1 MKTFLQHLRISLIA
15 TAVLTVLL
23 CGVYPLV
30 VWGLSQALFPD
41 QAEGSLVS
49 RKGVVVGSSLIGQ
62 NFTGLGYFRPR
73 PSAAGNGYDGA
84 ASSGT
89 NLGPLSQK
97 LLDAVK
103 DRVAAYRS
111 ENNLTDDVLVP
122 ADAVTAS
129 GSGLDPHI
137 SPRNAALQVARVAAA
152 RGLNEERVRQLVK
165 DHTEGPD
172 LGILGDTGVNV
183 LMLNLALDEL
193 H

>member
-1 MKTFLQHLRISLIA
+1 MKTLLQHLRISLIA
-15 TAVLTVLL
+15 TAALTVLL
-23 CGVYPLV
+23 CAVYPLV
-30 VWGLSQALFPD
+30 VWGVSQALFSD
-41 QAEGSLVS
+41 RANGSLLT

-62 NFTGLGYFRPR
+62 NFTGPGYFHSR

-111 ENNLTDDVLVP
+111 ENSLSEDVLVP

-129 GSGLDPHI
+129 ASGLDPHI
-137 SPRNAALQVARVAAA
+137 SPRNAELQVARVAAA
-152 RGLNEERVRQLVK
+152 RGLSEEKVRQLVK
-165 DHTEGPD
+165 EHTEGPD
-172 LGILGDTGVNV
+172 WGVFGDPRINV
-183 LMLNLALDEL
+183 LMLNLALDTR
-193 H
+193 